1 MPQAERTANI
11 IELLKWLR
19 DVQTKGATRSQI
31 ISYIKIEVTKMGAT
45 DRTAVSYLRD
55 SAKYGLI
62 EEKTRRFFITSYGKK
77 WLERHS

>member
-19 DVQTKGATRSQI
+19 DVQNKGATRSQI
-31 ISYIKIEVTKMGAT
+31 ISYIKIEITKMGGT
-45 DRTAVSYLRD
+45 ERTAVSYFRD
-55 SAKYGLI
+55 CAKYALI
-62 EEKTRRFFITSYGKK
+62 EEKTRRFFITNFGKK